1 MLPKTLY
8 PLSFLFLILLSC
20 HRSPLPKNTEN
31 MAHLLVCYGDILS
44 DSCACGRNIAHNMSY
59 KKRFFVD
66 IYKEKQK
73 DSIVEIYGKIDLFEH
88 KQDTVLL
95 IESPVLQYEGEKVK
109 FPKSIK
115 IIARLG
121 NGRFR
126 QKNSIKKGK
135 MFFFY
140 LKNSNLLW
148 FYEPKY

>member
-1 MLPKTLY
+1 MTNRNIY
-8 PLSFLFLILLSC
+8 ICTCILFLKCFLVAQAQVKI
-20 HRSPLPKNTEN
+20 PKFT
-31 MAHLLVCYGDILS
+31 AHLLVCYGDILS
-44 DSCACGRNIAHNMSY
+44 DSCACGRNIAHNMPY

-73 DSIVEIYGKIDLFEH
+73 DSIIEIFGKIDLFEN

-95 IESPVLQYEGEKVK
+95 VESPAFQYEGNKVK

-115 IIARLG
+115 IVARLY

-126 QKNSIKKGK
+126 QKISIKKGK

-140 LKNSNLLW
+140 LKNSDLLW
-148 FYEPKY
+148 FYEPQ